1 MFKLHQQKEIKSY
14 QRKLQK
20 IINQSINQLIN
31 QSINLHEASFFRR
44 TRYLM
49 NEDFSKET
57 LVRSKE
63 NWIKVKELRG
73 SV

>member
-20 IINQSINQLIN
+20 IINQSINQ
-31 QSINLHEASFFRR
+31 SINLHEASFFRK

>member
-20 IINQSINQLIN
+20 IINQSIN
-31 QSINLHEASFFRR
+31 LHEASFFKK

-57 LVRSKE
+57 LVRGKE

-73 SV
+73 GV